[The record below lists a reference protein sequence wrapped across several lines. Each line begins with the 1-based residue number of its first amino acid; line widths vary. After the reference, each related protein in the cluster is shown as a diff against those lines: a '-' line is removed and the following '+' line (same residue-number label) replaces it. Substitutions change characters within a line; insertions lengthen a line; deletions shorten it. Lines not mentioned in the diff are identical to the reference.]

1 MVNIFCKWHSGWNHF
16 SVINLLFIMNLLALE
31 RVLLLDFSIRFR
43 ACIVAGLFNFFFFL
57 SFGVMGD
64 YSLLFFDNSIITM
77 GRKDLNFE
85 CFR

>member
-1 MVNIFCKWHSGWNHF
+1 MAQRMEPLF
-16 SVINLLFIMNLLALE
+16 SHKSFVHNEFT
-31 RVLLLDFSIRFR
+31 RFR